1 MQSNLIVEAR
11 RAAEGFDLARR
22 SHNREEAERAARK
35 FLDHMM
41 SLENPFPEEANT
53 ISDPSVSTAAGG
65 PGSDLDDVDAE
76 RARLRQKKEEV
87 ERYLQELAAKKGT
100 S

>member
-1 MQSNLIVEAR
+1 MQSNLIVEAK
-11 RAAEGFDLARR
+11 RAAEGFDLARQ
-22 SHNREEAERAARK
+22 NNNEGEAERAARK

-53 ISDPSVSTAAGG
+53 LSDPDASPAAT
-65 PGSDLDDVDAE
+65 GSNPDLDGE
-76 RARLRQKKEEV
+76 KARLSRKKEEV
-87 ERYLQELAAKKGT
+87 EQYLQGLSGNRHQV